1 MVGLAALG
9 DWNAAAF
16 AIVHHAEPLL
26 RFPPRTPT
34 ELPALRAVA
43 DFCIRHRRLTVLAWI
58 VALIAA
64 GAAASSAGESFSTN
78 FQLPDS
84 DSTKALNLLED
95 RFPAQSGDQIQ
106 VVYAD
111 PGGLEQAATKQQVDD
126 LVTELGKLDHV
137 VSVTSP
143 YEGQG
148 AISSSGSIGFSTVTL
163 DGAAFDLPISSIEK
177 IADTANE
184 AGGDGL
190 RVEAGGD
197 PVRQVEQQN
206 EGGSEMYGLLAA
218 IIVLLITFGSV
229 VAMSM
234 PIVTAIVAL
243 GTALSLITLGTHIID
258 TADFAPAL
266 ASMIG
271 LGVGIDYALF
281 VVTRFRQGLADGLEV
296 RDAVIEAMDTAGRA
310 VLFAGITVV
319 IAMLGL
325 FAIGVGF
332 LHAPALAA
340 SLAVLLTMLAALTLL
355 PAMLSKIGTRI
366 DRLRVRRSKPAAR
379 ESSRWTR
386 WSRGIQ
392 RRPWLAAIA
401 SGGLLIVLAI
411 PVFSIDLGSADAG
424 TDAADTSTRQAYD
437 LLAEGFGPGFNGPL
451 QVVAD
456 LPEDTTATES
466 KPELAALGQALS
478 GTDGVAGVGKPV
490 LNQAGDTA
498 VIQVFPTTSP
508 QDNATSELV
517 KSLRDDVLPPVE
529 SQYGFVAHVGGTTAI
544 FDDFATYISGKLPL
558 FFGIVILLSALLL
571 MAAFRSVLVPLKAV
585 LMNLLSIGASF
596 GVVVAIFQWGWLGG
610 LIGLDETAPIE
621 SFLPVMVFAIVFGL
635 SMDYEVFLMS
645 RVHEEW
651 GKRKDAS
658 EAVVHGLASTGRV
671 ITAAATIMICV
682 FGSFA
687 LGGNLTIKLF
697 GVALASAVAID
708 AFVIRS
714 ILVPAILELLG
725 RRAWWLPAW
734 LDRILP
740 RLNVDHGSDYD
751 VAGDRGPGLEP
762 AEDRA

>member
-1 MVGLAALG
+1 
-9 DWNAAAF
+9 
-16 AIVHHAEPLL
+16 L
-26 RFPPRTPT
+26 RT
-34 ELPALRAVA
+34 LA
-43 DFCIRHRRLTVLAWI
+43 DFCIRHRRLTVLGW
-58 VALIAA
+58 VAALLVTGALA
-64 GAAASSAGESFSTN
+64 GAAGESFSTN
-78 FQLPDS
+78 FNLPDS

-111 PGGLEQAATKQQVDD
+111 QAGLDSEATEQRIET
-126 LVTELGKLDHV
+126 LVTDLGKLDHV

-143 YEGQG
+143 FEGKG
-148 AISSSGSIGFSTVTL
+148 AISESGTIGFSTVTL
-163 DGAAFDLPISSIEK
+163 DDAAFELPISSIED
-177 IADTANE
+177 IADTAND

-190 RVEAGGD
+190 QVEAGGD
-197 PVRQVEQQN
+197 PVRQVDQQQ
-206 EGGSEMYGLLAA
+206 EGGSEMIGLLAA
-218 IIVLLITFGSV
+218 IVVLLITFGSL

-243 GTALSLITLGTHIID
+243 GTALSLVTLGTHVID

-296 RDAVIEAMDTAGRA
+296 NEAVLRAMDTAGRA
-310 VLFAGITVV
+310 VLFAGVTVV

-340 SLAVLLTMLAALTLL
+340 SLAVALTMFAALTLL
-355 PAMLSKIGTRI
+355 PALLSKIGTRI
-366 DRLRVRRSKPAAR
+366 DRLRIRRPKPAGE
-379 ESSRWTR
+379 ESKRWTQ

-392 RRPWLAAIA
+392 RHPWVAAITSA
-401 SGGLLIVLAI
+401 GLLILLAI

-424 TDAADTSTRQAYD
+424 TDATDTSTRKAYD

-451 QVVAD
+451 QIVVD
-456 LPEDTTATES
+456 VPSGTSPEES
-466 KPELAALGQALS
+466 KQELESLGTALS
-478 GTDGVAGVGKPV
+478 GTEGVAGVGKPV
-490 LNQAGDTA
+490 VNDAGDTA
-498 VIQVFPTTSP
+498 VYQLFPTTSP
-508 QDNATSELV
+508 QDNATSDLV
-517 KSLRDDVLPPVE
+517 KTIRDDVLPPVE
-529 SQYGFVAHVGGTTAI
+529 EQYGFVAHVGGSTAI

-558 FFGIVILLSALLL
+558 FFGIVIVLSALLL

-585 LMNLLSIGASF
+585 LMNVLSIGASF
-596 GVVVAIFQWGWLGG
+596 GVVVAIFQWGWLGS

-651 GKRKDAS
+651 DKRKDAS

-682 FGSFA
+682 FASFA

-714 ILVPAILELLG
+714 ILVPAIMELLG
-725 RRAWWLPAW
+725 KRAWWLPAW

-740 RLNVDHGSDYD
+740 RLNVEHGSQPITQ
-751 VAGDRGPGLEP
+751 GDGRGPLEP

>member
-1 MVGLAALG
+1 M
-9 DWNAAAF
+9 
-16 AIVHHAEPLL
+16 
-26 RFPPRTPT
+26 
-34 ELPALRAVA
+34 
-43 DFCIRHRRLTVLAWI
+43 TVLAWV

-64 GAAASSAGESFSTN
+64 GAAAGAAGESFSTN

-106 VVYAD
+106 VVYQD
-111 PGGLEQAATKQQVDD
+111 RSGLDREGARSQIDD
-126 LVTELGKLDHV
+126 LVSELSKLDHV
-137 VSVTSP
+137 VSVSSP
-143 YEGQG
+143 YDGRG
-148 AISSSGSIGFSTVTL
+148 AISESGTIGFSTVTL
-163 DGAAFDLPISSIEK
+163 DDAAFELPVSSIEK
-177 IADTANE
+177 IADTAND

-197 PVRQVEQQN
+197 PVRQVEQQQ
-206 EGGSEMYGLLAA
+206 EGGSEIIGLLAA
-218 IIVLLITFGSV
+218 IVVLLITFGSV

-243 GTALSLITLGTHIID
+243 GTALSLVTLGTHVID

-281 VVTRFRQGLADGLEV
+281 VVTRFRQGLAEGKEV
-296 RDAVIEAMDTAGRA
+296 NDAVIEAMDTAGRA
-310 VLFAGITVV
+310 VLFAGVTVV

-340 SLAVLLTMLAALTLL
+340 SLAVLLTMIAALTLL
-355 PAMLSKIGTRI
+355 PALLSKIGTRI
-366 DRLRVRRSKPAAR
+366 DRLRIRRTKPAGE

-392 RRPWLAAIA
+392 RRPWLAALA
-401 SGGLLIVLAI
+401 SGGFLILLAI

-424 TDAADTSTRQAYD
+424 TDPADTSTRQAYD

-451 QVVAD
+451 QIVVDIPQGTSPAD
-456 LPEDTTATES
+456 A
-466 KPELAALGQALS
+466 KQELASFGTTLGDTS
-478 GTDGVAGVGKPV
+478 GVAGVGKPV
-490 LNQAGDTA
+490 VNEAGDTA
-498 VIQVFPTTSP
+498 VYQLFPTTAP
-508 QDNATSELV
+508 QDNATSDLV
-517 KSLRDDVLPPVE
+517 KDLRDEVIPPAE
-529 SQYGFVAHVGGTTAI
+529 QEYGFVAHVGGTTAI
-544 FDDFATYISGKLPL
+544 FDDFATYIASKLPL
-558 FFGIVILLSALLL
+558 FFGIVIVLSGLLL

-585 LMNLLSIGASF
+585 LMNVLSIGASF
-596 GVVVAIFQWGWLGG
+596 GVVVAIFQWGWLNG

-682 FGSFA
+682 FASFA

-708 AFVIRS
+708 AFIIRS
-714 ILVPAILELLG
+714 ILVPAIMELLG
-725 RRAWWLPAW
+725 RRAWWLPDW

-740 RLNVDHGSDYD
+740 RLNVEHGSAPPRAD
-751 VAGDRGPGLEP
+751 GRLEP
-762 AEDRA
+762 AEERA

>member
-1 MVGLAALG
+1 
-9 DWNAAAF
+9 
-16 AIVHHAEPLL
+16 
-26 RFPPRTPT
+26 
-34 ELPALRAVA
+34 
-43 DFCIRHRRLTVLAWI
+43 
-58 VALIAA
+58 
-64 GAAASSAGESFSTN
+64 
-78 FQLPDS
+78 
-84 DSTKALNLLED
+84 
-95 RFPAQSGDQIQ
+95 
-106 VVYAD
+106 
-111 PGGLEQAATKQQVDD
+111 
-126 LVTELGKLDHV
+126 
-137 VSVTSP
+137 
-143 YEGQG
+143 
-148 AISSSGSIGFSTVTL
+148 
-163 DGAAFDLPISSIEK
+163 
-177 IADTANE
+177 
-184 AGGDGL
+184 
-190 RVEAGGD
+190 
-197 PVRQVEQQN
+197 
-206 EGGSEMYGLLAA
+206 
-218 IIVLLITFGSV
+218 
-229 VAMSM
+229 
-234 PIVTAIVAL
+234 
-243 GTALSLITLGTHIID
+243 
-258 TADFAPAL
+258 
-266 ASMIG
+266 
-271 LGVGIDYALF
+271 
-281 VVTRFRQGLADGLEV
+281 
-296 RDAVIEAMDTAGRA
+296 
-310 VLFAGITVV
+310 
-319 IAMLGL
+319 MLGL

-366 DRLRVRRSKPAAR
+366 DRLRVRRSKPAR

-456 LPEDTTATES
+456 LPEGTTPAES
-466 KPELAALGQALS
+466 KPELAALEQALS
-478 GTDGVAGVGKPV
+478 GSEGVAGVGKPV

-508 QDNATSELV
+508 QDNATSVLV
-517 KSLRDDVLPPVE
+517 KDLRDDVLPPVE

-725 RRAWWLPAW
+725 SRAWWLPAW

-740 RLNVDHGSDYD
+740 RLNVDHGSDYE
-751 VAGDRGPGLEP
+751 ASGDRGAGLEP

>member
-1 MVGLAALG
+1 LRKLAA
-9 DWNAAAF
+9 
-16 AIVHHAEPLL
+16 
-26 RFPPRTPT
+26 
-34 ELPALRAVA
+34 
-43 DFCIRHRRLTVLAWI
+43 FCIRHRRLTVLAWI
-58 VALIAA
+58 AALLIAGFAA
-64 GAAASSAGESFSTN
+64 GAAGESFSTN

-95 RFPAQSGDQIQ
+95 RFPAQSGDQLQ
-106 VVYAD
+106 VVYHD
-111 PGGLEQAATKQQVDD
+111 EGGLDDAAVQSRIED
-126 LVTELGKLDHV
+126 LVGELKGLDHV

-143 YEGQG
+143 YEGEG
-148 AISSSGSIGFSTVTL
+148 AISESGTIGFSTVTL
-163 DGAAFDLPISSIEK
+163 DDAAFELPMESIEK
-177 IADTANE
+177 IADTASE
-184 AGGDGL
+184 ASGDGL
-190 RVEAGGD
+190 QVEPGGD
-197 PVRQVEQQN
+197 PVRQVEQNQ
-206 EGGSEMYGLLAA
+206 EGGSEFIGLLAA
-218 IIVLLITFGSV
+218 IVVLLITFGSV

-243 GTALSLITLGTHIID
+243 GTALSLVTLGTHVID

-281 VVTRFRQGLADGLEV
+281 VVTRFRQGLAAGMEV
-296 RDAVIEAMDTAGRA
+296 EDAVVQAMDTAGRA
-310 VLFAGITVV
+310 VLFAGVTVV

-340 SLAVLLTMLAALTLL
+340 SLAVLLTMFAALTLL
-355 PAMLSKIGTRI
+355 PAILSKVGTRI
-366 DRLRVRRSKPAAR
+366 DRLRIRKPRPVAE

-392 RRPWLAAIA
+392 RRPWVAAIL
-401 SGGLLIVLAI
+401 SGGLLILLAI

-424 TDAADTSTRQAYD
+424 TDAADSSTRKAYD

-451 QVVAD
+451 QIVVD
-456 LPEDTTATES
+456 VPPGTAPAETKEELTSLGGTLES
-466 KPELAALGQALS
+466 TA
-478 GTDGVAGVGKPV
+478 GVAGVGKPV
-490 LNQAGDTA
+490 VNDAGDTA
-498 VIQVFPTTSP
+498 VFQLFPTTSP
-508 QDNATSELV
+508 QDNATSDLV
-517 KSLRDDVLPPVE
+517 KTLRDDVLPPVDE
-529 SQYGFVAHVGGTTAI
+529 QYGFSSHVGGTTAI

-558 FFGIVILLSALLL
+558 FFGIVIVLSGLLL
-571 MAAFRSVLVPLKAV
+571 MAAFRSVLVPLKAIV
-585 LMNLLSIGASF
+585 MNVLSIGASF
-596 GVVVAIFQWGWLGG
+596 GVVVAIFQWGWLQG
-610 LIGLDETAPIE
+610 LIGLDATAPIE

-651 GKRKDAS
+651 TKRRDAS

-682 FGSFA
+682 FASFA

-708 AFVIRS
+708 AFIIRS
-714 ILVPAILELLG
+714 VLVPAIMELLG
-725 RRAWWLPAW
+725 KRAWWLPGW

-740 RLNVDHGSDYD
+740 TLNVEHGPDD
-751 VAGDRGPGLEP
+751 VVPGERAEEP
-762 AEDRA
+762 A